1 MEQNNT
7 NHFLGINWTVRF
19 KNPQFWL
26 AIALS
31 ILVPPL
37 AYTGT
42 EFNEVTSWGKFFD
55 ILGDGFANPYIVLM
69 MLVGIYNAVVDKTT
83 KGFGDSYI
91 AKQYLRPRTDYD
103 PKQALDWEVN
113 IDKKAQLKDKI
124 KKEQDEKLKLEEDE
138 RNKIEQSQKESVE
151 MIEKEPKDDEAV
163 DIVNDE
169 PKPKNKMTDEEYDQH
184 YTTQTKDDGLDD
196 GKPLRTPVE
205 YDESQPF
212 TDDSEDVEFT
222 TVDIADNT
230 PQPKEQPAVD
240 EWEDENEVKGS
251 NPDDPKDIPEKP
263 PEQDKEVDES
273 KEVK

>member
-1 MEQNNT
+1 MEQNNIK
-7 NHFLGINWTVRF
+7 NFLGINWTVRS
-19 KNPQFWL
+19 KHPQFW
-26 AIALS
+26 ISIVLS
-31 ILVPPL
+31 VLVPPFVY
-37 AYTGT
+37 AGI
-42 EFNEVTSWGKFFD
+42 EFNQVTSWPQFFGV
-55 ILGDGFANPYIVLM
+55 LGSGFANPYVVLM
-69 MLVGIYNAVVDKTT
+69 IIVSLYNSITDKTT

-103 PKQALDWEVN
+103 PKQALDWEINVE
-113 IDKKAQLKDKI
+113 KKAKAREQAR
-124 KKEQDEKLKLEEDE
+124 KEQDDKLKLEEYE
-138 RNKIEQSQKESVE
+138 RQKENEE
-151 MIEKEPKDDEAV
+151 MIEKEPKDDKAV
-163 DIVNDE
+163 EVVNDE
-169 PKPKNKMTDEEYDQH
+169 PKPKNEMTDEEYDQH
-184 YTTQTKDDGLDD
+184 YTTQFKDDGLDD

-222 TVDIADNT
+222 IVDIADNT

>member
-91 AKQYLRPRTDYD
+91 AKQYLKPRTDYD
-103 PKQALDWEVN
+103 PKQALDWQINVE
-113 IDKKAQLKDKI
+113 KKAKAREQAR
-124 KKEQDEKLKLEEDE
+124 KEQDEKLKLEEYE
-138 RNKIEQSQKESVE
+138 RNNQVKHQEEVRRDQTDFAKYQEKGFETEQWNDDFAEEAEVEEGLRDIEDDDIIVDNFNSDINNSGVMLDTNQQVE
-151 MIEKEPKDDEAV
+151 GVIENGE
-163 DIVNDE
+163 NT
-169 PKPKNKMTDEEYDQH
+169 NTD
-184 YTTQTKDDGLDD
+184 K
-196 GKPLRTPVE
+196 
-205 YDESQPF
+205 
-212 TDDSEDVEFT
+212 
-222 TVDIADNT
+222 
-230 PQPKEQPAVD
+230 
-240 EWEDENEVKGS
+240 
-251 NPDDPKDIPEKP
+251 
-263 PEQDKEVDES
+263 
-273 KEVK
+273 

>member
-1 MEQNNT
+1 MERNNT

-91 AKQYLRPRTDYD
+91 AKQYLKPRTDYD
-103 PKQALDWEVN
+103 PKQAIDWEVN
-113 IDKKAQLKDKI
+113 IDKKAQAKDKV
-124 KKEQDEKLKLEEDE
+124 KREQEEKLKLEEDK
-138 RNKIEQSQKESVE
+138 RQKENE
-151 MIEKEPKDDEAV
+151 QMIEKEPKDDEAV
-163 DIVNDE
+163 DIVEYQEKGFETEQWNDDFAE
-169 PKPKNKMTDEEYDQH
+169 EVEVEEGLRDIEDDDIIVDNFNHDINNSGVMLDTNQQVEGAIENGENTSTD
-184 YTTQTKDDGLDD
+184 K
-196 GKPLRTPVE
+196 
-205 YDESQPF
+205 
-212 TDDSEDVEFT
+212 
-222 TVDIADNT
+222 
-230 PQPKEQPAVD
+230 
-240 EWEDENEVKGS
+240 
-251 NPDDPKDIPEKP
+251 
-263 PEQDKEVDES
+263 
-273 KEVK
+273 